1 MDSTFS
7 PDDMAR
13 GDQQLAQLE
22 EQLSKLGRDT
32 AHNPS
37 PLPNRNPIRFPS
49 QGVPLSLGRWAL
61 RGLTGLLLVACI
73 GAAAVAWRKAA
84 SPQPASLAQTV
95 SEHSVPGA
103 TAVLPDLTPSP
114 RPTASEPATLGQEIE
129 RLEAR
134 QEQIGRDNANV
145 AGQLKVSQ
153 EQMAHDIA
161 DVIGQLKA
169 NQEQMARDIANVAGE
184 LKASQEQM
192 ARDMAK
198 VSEQVS
204 ASKTS
209 APRPRP
215 TAATMLKPVPTQP
228 SPQAA
233 AKPQAKKPQVSAA
246 PQQLTPLR

>member
-1 MDSTFS
+1 
-7 PDDMAR
+7 MAR

-49 QGVPLSLGRWAL
+49 KGVPLSLGRWAL

-95 SEHSVPGA
+95 SEHSEPGA

-145 AGQLKVSQ
+145 AGQLKVS
-153 EQMAHDIA
+153 
-161 DVIGQLKA
+161 
-169 NQEQMARDIANVAGE
+169 QEQMARDIANVAGE

>member
-1 MDSTFS
+1 
-7 PDDMAR
+7 MAR

-49 QGVPLSLGRWAL
+49 KGVPLSLGRWAL

-84 SPQPASLAQTV
+84 SPQPASLAQTA

-129 RLEAR
+129 RL
-134 QEQIGRDNANV
+134 
-145 AGQLKVSQ
+145 
-153 EQMAHDIA
+153 
-161 DVIGQLKA
+161 KA
-169 NQEQMARDIANVAGE
+169 SQEQMARDIANVAGE